1 MLVLVTHSFTYS
13 STGFCIS
20 FGEKLFLVAMSSHD
34 EDDDTMPQSK
44 RVRLDDADV
53 IDLYDS
59 PTEDDDDHTVDI
71 SQWGINKLYADNVDA
86 VHKVVKGLAADNV
99 DQLVKAN
106 IKVIEHPFRVVQM
119 KDFLKEETL
128 LEVKAALPRLGMCEL
143 LFCFIFC

>member
-1 MLVLVTHSFTYS
+1 
-13 STGFCIS
+13 
-20 FGEKLFLVAMSSHD
+20 MSSHD

-99 DQLVKAN
+99 AQLVKAN